1 MYQVPESEG
10 ADSAYQAD
18 ASASKPGQSRTFSS
32 EQPLETKGP
41 EVTEKNEDDP
51 DYSCQFAGDTLS
63 ILNDTDETTNE
74 DVKILKDFDRQMS
87 QLDLGSNVSQYLID
101 IMQSLPP
108 HDDCWR
114 FFQAFKFRV
123 HPVVP
128 ILHLPTLERMMLDF
142 WKAFPFSMHGDTI
155 ALLLAVTYCGLV
167 SLAEE
172 RYFELSTALYS
183 SYERLMKSYDFPADF
198 TKSTL
203 PLLQS
208 YVLVNTCRASQTEP
222 IASFGFLPSTVRVA
236 QALKLHVEGKSDSA
250 VNSELHRRLWWHLVY
265 LDVEASLL
273 SGLPNL
279 IHEDDYSTKMPSEL
293 YEQTMAGVL
302 TSAIGDPKSPMMIAV
317 RSRWHWARYMRKW
330 RKRPASDMEFGLFE
344 ETINDLLSNIPDTQE
359 NSGPRGYVS
368 LQLDRAICY
377 KPQHFIR
384 EKSIKY
390 IKCGDKVL
398 TSCRFYLAK
407 FSVLSRSFA
416 QNGLQ
421 CLGYEETLQTRQLLD
436 ASFRLS
442 KGRSEKANLIYCLLA
457 KLKTRTYERAGWYD
471 QYDDSSSGCPIR
483 NLSEAIQTA
492 TAPFVAETVL
502 NNDNPEKDLT
512 IEAVQSLDVPMDTAI
527 GEEWDGFIEDFLE
540 PNMIE

>member
-1 MYQVPESEG
+1 M
-10 ADSAYQAD
+10 
-18 ASASKPGQSRTFSS
+18 
-32 EQPLETKGP
+32 
-41 EVTEKNEDDP
+41 
-51 DYSCQFAGDTLS
+51 
-63 ILNDTDETTNE
+63 
-74 DVKILKDFDRQMS
+74 KILKDFDRQMS
-87 QLDLGSNVSQYLID
+87 QLHLGSNVSQDLID

-114 FFQAFKFRV
+114 LFQAFKFRV

-128 ILHLPTLERMMLDF
+128 ILHLPTLERMILDF
-142 WKAFPFSMHGDTI
+142 WKGFPFAMHGDTI

-167 SLAEE
+167 SLADE
-172 RYFELSTALYS
+172 RYFDLSKALYS
-183 SYERLMKSYDFPADF
+183 SFERLMKAYDFPADF

-222 IASFGFLPSTVRVA
+222 IVSFGSLPSTVRVA
-236 QALKLHVEGKSDSA
+236 QALKLHVERKSDGA
-250 VNSELHRRLWWHLVY
+250 INSELHRRLWWHLIY
-265 LDVEASLL
+265 LDVEASLF

-279 IHEDDYSTKMPSEL
+279 IHEDDYTTKMPSEP
-293 YEQTMAGVL
+293 YDEAICGVL
-302 TSAIGDPKSPMMIAV
+302 NSAIREAKSPMMIAV
-317 RSRWHWARYMRKW
+317 TSRWHWARYMRKW
-330 RKRPASDMEFGLFE
+330 RKRPANDMEFGLFE

-359 NSGPRGYVS
+359 NRGPRAYVS

-407 FSVLSRSFA
+407 FAVLSQSFA
-416 QNGLQ
+416 QSGLQ
-421 CLGYEETLQTRQLLD
+421 WFIPGFIHPLQPMVILLLHLTTCDSLGNEETLQTRQLLD
-436 ASFRLS
+436 ASFGLVGNRVSQGRVVSSTPKTEKS

-457 KLKTRTYERAGWYD
+457 KLKTRTYERAGWYN
-471 QYDDSSSGCPIR
+471 QHDDSSSGCPIR
-483 NLSEAIQTA
+483 NLAEAIQTA
-492 TAPFVAETVL
+492 TAPFVAEKVF
-502 NNDNPEKDLT
+502 NNSNPEKALT
-512 IEAVQSLDVPMDTAI
+512 VEADQTLDVPMDMAI